1 MSVGWTSVNTN
12 IDLPDERQDDLLG
25 LHLGLRR
32 ELGRHLTSTIEYR
45 RVERSST
52 DPTADPEGNPDFVE
66 NRISAGI
73 RLVF

>member
-1 MSVGWTSVNTN
+1 MSAGWTSVDTN
-12 IDLPDERQDDLLG
+12 VDLTDGRQDDLLS
-25 LHLGLRR
+25 LHVGLRR
-32 ELGRHLTSTIEYR
+32 ELGRHLMSTIEYR

-52 DPTADPEGNPDFVE
+52 DPTADLVE